1 MSGPFV
7 FSRRRFLQQTGAF
20 GAFALAQSLD
30 KLGLSA
36 ASAQSPGY
44 RALVCVYL
52 FGGNDADNM
61 VMPFTNYAQYAAARN
76 ATNSPYYVPQTGT
89 SPDGVPAM
97 LQIAPLNTGGTV
109 YGLHPSMPGLQGLFN
124 AGRLAVVANTG
135 SLVEPLTRAE
145 YRAGTKKRPDNL
157 FSHSDQ
163 QVQSQTSITQDSLS
177 GITGWAG
184 RLCDRVVGLN
194 APAATPMSMSFSG
207 NQPFGSG
214 TIVRTLSLP
223 PANPNANFGYAGDA
237 ASPSAQQIARANARA
252 ALVRADDSNLM
263 VAATQGISE
272 SALNSSVLLN
282 PVLRGADSGAVT
294 GAAFPA
300 TGLGNQLKSV
310 AKVIEQRTSLGHSA
324 RQIFF
329 VSVGGFD
336 THSNQ
341 QGGHPGLMTQ
351 VSQAMTAFYNFTVAA
366 GVASNVTAFT
376 MSDFARTF
384 KSNGS
389 GTDHAWGGHAL
400 VLGGAVIGQRMYGTY
415 PNLTLNGPDDTGGE
429 GRWVPTTSIEQYGA
443 TLGRWFGASTSDLDQ
458 VFPNLKRFATP
469 NLGFMA

>member
-7 FSRRRFLQQTGAF
+7 FSRRRFLQQSGAF
-20 GAFALAQSLD
+20 GAFALAQSMD

-89 SPDGVPAM
+89 SPNNVPAM
-97 LQIAPLNTGGTV
+97 LQIAPQNTPGVV
-109 YGLHPSMPGLQGLFN
+109 YGLHPSMTGLQGLFS
-124 AGRLAVVANTG
+124 AGRLAVVANMG
-135 SLVEPLTRAE
+135 PLVEPLTRAE

-163 QVQSQTSITQDSLS
+163 QVQSQSSISQASLS

-184 RLCDRVVGLN
+184 RLGDRAFGLN
-194 APAATPMSMSFSG
+194 APGATPMSMSFSG
-207 NQPFGSG
+207 NQPFGTG
-214 TIVRTLSLP
+214 VVVRTLALP
-223 PANPNANFGYAGDA
+223 TAGTFGYAGDSA
-237 ASPSAQQIARANARA
+237 TPNAQQMARTAARA
-252 ALVRADDSNLM
+252 ALLAADDSNLM
-263 VAATQGISE
+263 VAATQATSE
-272 SALNSSVLLN
+272 SALNASVKLN
-282 PVLRGADSGAVT
+282 PIIQGTGSSAVT
-294 GAAFPA
+294 TAFGALN
-300 TGLGNQLKSV
+300 TGLANQLRAV
-310 AKVIEQRTSLGHSA
+310 AKVIEQRATLGHTA
-324 RQIFF
+324 RQVFF
-329 VSVGGFD
+329 VSIGGFD

-351 VSQAMTAFYNFTVAA
+351 ISQAMTAFYNFTVAA

-376 MSDFARTF
+376 MSDFGRTF

-389 GTDHAWGGHAL
+389 GTDHAWGAHAL
-400 VLGGAVIGQRMYGTY
+400 VLGGAVNGQRMYGAY
-415 PNLTLNGPDDTGGE
+415 PNLTLGGPDDTGSE
-429 GRWVPTTSIEQYGA
+429 GRWVPTTSVEQYGA
-443 TLGRWFGASTSDLDQ
+443 TLGKWFGASATDLDQ

-469 NLGFMA
+469 DLGFMA

>member
-1 MSGPFV
+1 M
-7 FSRRRFLQQTGAF
+7 
-20 GAFALAQSLD
+20 
-30 KLGLSA
+30 
-36 ASAQSPGY
+36 
-44 RALVCVYL
+44 
-52 FGGNDADNM
+52 
-61 VMPFTNYAQYAAARN
+61 
-76 ATNSPYYVPQTGT
+76 
-89 SPDGVPAM
+89 
-97 LQIAPLNTGGTV
+97 
-109 YGLHPSMPGLQGLFN
+109 
-124 AGRLAVVANTG
+124 G

-163 QVQSQTSITQDSLS
+163 QVQSQTSITQASLS

-184 RLCDRVVGLN
+184 RLGDRVVGLN
-194 APAATPMSMSFSG
+194 APVATPMSMSFSG
-207 NQPFGSG
+207 NQPFGTG

-223 PANPNANFGYAGDA
+223 TAKPNANFGYAGDA
-237 ASPSAQQIARANARA
+237 ASPNAQQIARTNART
-252 ALVRADDSNLM
+252 ALVRSDDSNLM

-282 PVLRGADSGAVT
+282 PLLRSPDSGPVT

-310 AKVIEQRTSLGHSA
+310 AKVIEQRTTLGHSA

-329 VSVGGFD
+329 VSIGGFD

-351 VSQAMTAFYNFTVAA
+351 ISQAMTAFYNFTVAA

-389 GTDHAWGGHAL
+389 GTDHAWGAHAL
-400 VLGGAVIGQRMYGTY
+400 VLGGAVNGQRMYGTY
-415 PNLTLNGPDDTGGE
+415 PNLTLGGPDDTGSE
-429 GRWVPTTSIEQYGA
+429 GRWVPTTAVEQYGA
-443 TLGRWFGASTSDLDQ
+443 TLGKWFGASTSDLAQ
-458 VFPNLKRFATP
+458 VFPNLKRFATGD
-469 NLGFMA
+469 LGFMA

>member
-7 FSRRRFLQQTGAF
+7 FSRRRFLQQSGAF
-20 GAFALAQSLD
+20 GAFALAQPMD

-89 SPDGVPAM
+89 SPNGVPAM
-97 LQIAPLNTGGTV
+97 LQISPQNTPGVV
-109 YGLHPSMPGLQGLFN
+109 YGLHPSMTGLQGLFS
-124 AGRLAVVANTG
+124 AGRLAVVANMG
-135 SLVEPLTRAE
+135 SLDEPLTRAD
-145 YRAGTKKRPDNL
+145 YRAGTKKCPDNL

-163 QVQSQTSITQDSLS
+163 QVQSQSSISQASLT

-184 RLCDRVVGLN
+184 RLGDRAFGLN
-194 APAATPMSMSFSG
+194 APCATPMSMSFSG
-207 NQPFGSG
+207 NQPFGTG
-214 TIVRTLSLP
+214 VVVRTLALP
-223 PANPNANFGYAGDA
+223 TAGTFGDSGDSATPNAQQMAR
-237 ASPSAQQIARANARA
+237 SAARA
-252 ALVRADDSNLM
+252 ALLAADDSNLM
-263 VAATQGISE
+263 VAATQATSE
-272 SALNSSVLLN
+272 SALNASVKLN
-282 PVLRGADSGAVT
+282 PIIQGTGSSAVT
-294 GAAFPA
+294 GAGFPN
-300 TGLGNQLKSV
+300 TGLGNQLRAV
-310 AKVIEQRTSLGHSA
+310 AKVIEQRATLGHTA
-324 RQIFF
+324 RQVFF
-329 VSVGGFD
+329 VSIGGFD

-366 GVASNVTAFT
+366 GVVSNVTAFT
-376 MSDFARTF
+376 MSDFGRSF

-389 GTDHAWGGHAL
+389 GTDHGWGAHAL
-400 VLGGAVIGQRMYGTY
+400 VLGGAVNGQRMYGTY
-415 PNLTLNGPDDTGGE
+415 PNLTLGGPDDTGSE
-429 GRWVPTTSIEQYGA
+429 GRWVPTVSVEQYGA
-443 TLGRWFGASTSDLDQ
+443 TLGRWFGASNSDLEQ

-469 NLGFMA
+469 DLGFMA

>member
-36 ASAQSPGY
+36 ASAQTPGY

-76 ATNSPYYVPQTGT
+76 ATNSPFYVPETGT
-89 SPDGVPAM
+89 SPGGVPAM
-97 LQIAPLNTGGTV
+97 LQIAPLNSGGTV

-124 AGRLAVVANTG
+124 AGRLAVVANMG

-163 QVQSQTSITQDSLS
+163 QVQSQTSIAQASLS
-177 GITGWAG
+177 RITGWAG
-184 RLCDRVVGLN
+184 RLGDRAVGLN
-194 APAATPMSMSFSG
+194 APDATPMSMSFSG
-207 NQPFGSG
+207 NQPFGAG
-214 TIVRTLSLP
+214 TIVRALSLP
-223 PANPNANFGYAGDA
+223 IASPNANFGFVGDA
-237 ASPSAQQIARANARA
+237 VSPNAQQIARSTART
-252 ALVRADDSNLM
+252 ALVRSDDSNAI

-272 SALNSSVLLN
+272 SALDFSVLLN
-282 PVLRGADSGAVT
+282 PVLRSPDSGAVA

-310 AKVIEQRTSLGHSA
+310 AKVIEQRTTLGHSA

-329 VSVGGFD
+329 VSIGGFD

-341 QGGHPGLMTQ
+341 QGGHPDLMTQ

-366 GVASNVTAFT
+366 GVASNVTSFT
-376 MSDFARTF
+376 MSDFGRTF

-400 VLGGAVIGQRMYGTY
+400 VLGGAVNGQRLYGTY
-415 PNLTLNGPDDTGGE
+415 PNLALDGPDDSGNS
-429 GRWVPTTSIEQYGA
+429 GRWIPTTSIEQYGA
-443 TLGRWFGASTSDLDQ
+443 TLGWWFGASTSDLDQ

>member
-1 MSGPFV
+1 
-7 FSRRRFLQQTGAF
+7 
-20 GAFALAQSLD
+20 
-30 KLGLSA
+30 
-36 ASAQSPGY
+36 
-44 RALVCVYL
+44 
-52 FGGNDADNM
+52 
-61 VMPFTNYAQYAAARN
+61 
-76 ATNSPYYVPQTGT
+76 
-89 SPDGVPAM
+89 
-97 LQIAPLNTGGTV
+97 
-109 YGLHPSMPGLQGLFN
+109 
-124 AGRLAVVANTG
+124 
-135 SLVEPLTRAE
+135 
-145 YRAGTKKRPDNL
+145 
-157 FSHSDQ
+157 
-163 QVQSQTSITQDSLS
+163 
-177 GITGWAG
+177 
-184 RLCDRVVGLN
+184 
-194 APAATPMSMSFSG
+194 
-207 NQPFGSG
+207 
-214 TIVRTLSLP
+214 
-223 PANPNANFGYAGDA
+223 
-237 ASPSAQQIARANARA
+237 
-252 ALVRADDSNLM
+252 
-263 VAATQGISE
+263 
-272 SALNSSVLLN
+272 
-282 PVLRGADSGAVT
+282 VT

-310 AKVIEQRTSLGHSA
+310 AKVIEQRTTLGHSA

-400 VLGGAVIGQRMYGTY
+400 VLGGGVVGQRMYGTF

-443 TLGRWFGASTSDLDQ
+443 TLGRWFGAGTSDLDQ

>member
-20 GAFALAQSLD
+20 GAFALAQSMD

-89 SPDGVPAM
+89 SPNNVPAM
-97 LQIAPLNTGGTV
+97 LQIAPLNAGGVV
-109 YGLHPSMPGLQGLFN
+109 YGLHPSMAGLQGLFN
-124 AGRLAVVANTG
+124 AGRLAVVANMG
-135 SLVEPLTRAE
+135 PLVEPLTRAE

-163 QVQSQTSITQDSLS
+163 QVQSQSSISQASLT

-184 RLCDRVVGLN
+184 RLGDRAYGLN
-194 APAATPMSMSFSG
+194 AAGAAPMSMSFSG
-207 NQPFGSG
+207 NQPFGTG
-214 TIVRTLSLP
+214 TIVRTLALP
-223 PANPNANFGYAGDA
+223 TSGTFGYAGDSA
-237 ASPSAQQIARANARA
+237 TPNAQQIARTNARA
-252 ALVRADDSNLM
+252 ALLAADDSNLI
-263 VAATQGISE
+263 VAATQSTSE
-272 SALNSSVLLN
+272 SALNASVKLN
-282 PVLRGADSGAVT
+282 PIIQGTGSSAVT
-294 GAAFPA
+294 GAGFPN
-300 TGLGNQLKSV
+300 TGLGNQLRAV
-310 AKVIEQRTSLGHSA
+310 AKVIEQRATLGHNA
-324 RQIFF
+324 RQVFF

-366 GVASNVTAFT
+366 GVANGVTAFT
-376 MSDFARTF
+376 MSDFGRTF

-389 GTDHAWGGHAL
+389 GTDHAWGAHAL
-400 VLGGAVIGQRMYGTY
+400 VVGGAVNGQRMFGTY
-415 PNLTLNGPDDTGGE
+415 PNLTLGGPDDTGSE
-429 GRWVPTTSIEQYGA
+429 GRWVPTTSIDQYGA
-443 TLGRWFGASTSDLDQ
+443 TLGKWFGASSADLAQ
-458 VFPNLKRFATP
+458 VFPNLGRFATAD
-469 NLGFMA
+469 LGFML